1 MRMIKLPYRILARPS
16 MLSNKPHQQSR
27 LSPHMLDKNYYHN
40 SRLLLNNNND
50 DNNDYNYNEDY
61 LNFVNENWKSTPSSS
76 SSSSSSSLSLS
87 SSSSNNN
94 LQKATT
100 SNKDDHD
107 HDHDM
112 FEKQLL
118 ELKQEREDLFGFTD
132 DEKTSWMN
140 RDNNDNSLSA
150 DELNKI
156 RESALD
162 DKKEARD
169 NDVNYADT
177 FHANTNNDND
187 NNNQSFSH
195 VSANGESVS
204 MVDVGNKTIS
214 RRTAR
219 ARSVVIFPP
228 EVMNA
233 FQICSNNNNTN
244 DELIGPKGPIF
255 STAKLA
261 GIMAA
266 KRTSELIPL
275 CHPLP
280 LERVSV
286 DITLES
292 NKAIIEC
299 ECRVS
304 HKTGVEMEALTGASI
319 AALTIYDMVKAVSH
333 KVQISNTVLLKKTGG
348 KSDVH

>member
-1 MRMIKLPYRILARPS
+1 
-16 MLSNKPHQQSR
+16 
-27 LSPHMLDKNYYHN
+27 
-40 SRLLLNNNND
+40 
-50 DNNDYNYNEDY
+50 
-61 LNFVNENWKSTPSSS
+61 V
-76 SSSSSSSLSLS
+76 
-87 SSSSNNN
+87 
-94 LQKATT
+94 
-100 SNKDDHD
+100 
-107 HDHDM
+107 
-112 FEKQLL
+112 FEEQLL

-132 DEKTSWMN
+132 DEKTSWIN
-140 RDNNDNSLSA
+140 RDNNDNSISA

-162 DKKEARD
+162 DEKEAHD
-169 NDVNYADT
+169 NDTNYADT
-177 FHANTNNDND
+177 SHANTKNDIDNSDDND
-187 NNNQSFSH
+187 NQLFSH

-286 DITLES
+286 DITLEN